1 MHNPECDM
9 PGRKS
14 PSLGRVRIFTFC
26 ILHFALLISATGC
39 ASKAKAA
46 TAGPDGPPLAMPFPP
61 PRVIAPVEE
70 QIVEAAPPV
79 TVPEPSPAA
88 PNPTTKK
95 PPAPRTDPP
104 AVVAPPASPPPPPV
118 GPPPEVRAGP
128 SLSPA
133 EEKKVLD
140 VMARATRDLNRVD
153 YQKLSVEGKA
163 QYNQSKRFSTEAE
176 QAIKERNYVF
186 AMVAAEKA
194 ATLAGELAGR

>member
-1 MHNPECDM
+1 MQNPPRDT
-9 PGRKS
+9 PTRT
-14 PSLGRVRIFTFC
+14 PTPLGGFRIFAFC
-26 ILHFALLISATGC
+26 ILHFALLITATGC

-46 TAGPDGPPLAMPFPP
+46 TTGPDGPPLAMPFPP

-104 AVVAPPASPPPPPV
+104 AVVAAPTPPPPAPV
-118 GPPPEVRAGP
+118 EPTREVRAVP